1 MKYLCF
7 STILI
12 FLFSCSKSSTSSTS
26 SDSGSFTMKTKSG
39 ILHTSNKFSRTRNI
53 TNNSF
58 GTVYFNADPND
69 SYRKF
74 YYFEC
79 DFDEKNDAALDIT
92 LNGTN
97 VITQTGS
104 AVLSSVTID
113 GKWFIPDRTVVY
125 LTSNLYPGKIT
136 GTYTFYSN
144 LNGLICSGSF
154 DYTVK

>member
-1 MKYLCF
+1 
-7 STILI
+7 
-12 FLFSCSKSSTSSTS
+12 
-26 SDSGSFTMKTKSG
+26 MKTVSG
-39 ILHTSNKFSRTRNI
+39 IVHTSNKFSRTLNT

-74 YYFEC
+74 YYFNC
-79 DFDEKNDAALDIT
+79 DFDAKNDAALDIT

-104 AVLSSVTID
+104 AVLSSITID
-113 GKWFIPDRTVVY
+113 GKWIKPDRTVVN
-125 LTSNLYPGKIT
+125 LSSNLYPGKIA
-136 GTYTFYSN
+136 GTYSFYSN
-144 LNGLICSGSF
+144 LSGLICSGSF

>member
-1 MKYLCF
+1 MKYLHF
-7 STILI
+7 LIILFI
-12 FLFSCSKSSTSSTS
+12 LFSCNKSSTSTTS
-26 SDSGSFTMKTKSG
+26 SDSGTFTMKTLSG
-39 ILHTSNKFSRTRNI
+39 VVHTSNKFTRTRNI

-79 DFDEKNDAALDIT
+79 DFDAKNDAALDIT

-97 VITQTGS
+97 VITQTAS

-113 GKWFIPDRTVVY
+113 GKWIKPDRTVVY
-125 LTSNLYPGKIT
+125 LTSNLYPGKIA
-136 GTYTFYSN
+136 GTYSFYSN
-144 LNGLICSGSF
+144 LSGLICSGSF
-154 DYTVK
+154 DYIAK